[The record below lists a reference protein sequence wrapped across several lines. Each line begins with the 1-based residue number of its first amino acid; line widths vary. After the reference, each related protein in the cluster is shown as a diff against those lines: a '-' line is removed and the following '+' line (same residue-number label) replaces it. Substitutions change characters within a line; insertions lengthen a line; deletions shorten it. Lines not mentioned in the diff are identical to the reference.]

1 MGDAVQSVSEPL
13 SIIERLES
21 LCNEVD
27 GITRSSIERQLWA
40 PLTEIHELLKRLLKL
55 ETKIHGEKTISLSNN
70 INH

>member
-27 GITRSSIERQLWA
+27 GITRSSLERRLWA